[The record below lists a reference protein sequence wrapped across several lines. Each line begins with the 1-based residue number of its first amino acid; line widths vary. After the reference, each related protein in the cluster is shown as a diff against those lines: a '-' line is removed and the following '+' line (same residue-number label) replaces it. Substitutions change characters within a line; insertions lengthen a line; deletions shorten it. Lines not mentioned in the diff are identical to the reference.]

1 MKNYLFALFS
11 LFFVA
16 ANAQEIVMG
25 DMNGDGKVTA
35 QDVTEVVNTVTGKS
49 PLKTIS
55 ANSLVNPDATE
66 SLEIALRSSSGT
78 KITLYSNGKATHN
91 ELSEVS
97 AYKYYSNL
105 NRIVLLNS
113 KQDVVD
119 VYDIIIK
126 ESDYYVLNEKG
137 TRNFV
142 KFFITSEPLYPE
154 ISFNV
159 TEATLGE
166 GQELQLIP
174 TFTNF
179 DSTPKFYWE
188 SNNENI
194 ATVDQ
199 NGLVTAV
206 GNESGYVP
214 IYLYVE
220 THDENLPP
228 YLPYQACLVYV
239 PGGKP
244 SDIVIK
250 NTAEAKLEFSPSWRL
265 EDNKYMGKGKTSIT
279 ITSPVDFYLSFDYGM
294 TFPNELSILADGEM
308 IGLTVWGTEDRSS
321 KTHLSAGKHELV
333 LNCTSE
339 QGGDAYGYI
348 YNMKLEKYDIAGS
361 EMGHEYVD
369 LGLSVKWATCN
380 VGADSPEEPGKYYAW
395 GETAAQGEAPNAYPA
410 DFTGEKNSTY
420 SSLSVKNYETLS
432 YYKYLT
438 DSRKDEGGYSKYTIE
453 DGQKTACWY
462 DNGTF
467 IGDNKSVLDAEDDAA
482 CANWGSSWRMPTIE
496 EIYELSRECYWK
508 WVESYNG
515 KNVKGFIVYKVKSGI
530 GGKGGVNIEALDKYY
545 STSDTHIFLPASGE
559 YTVSPYNVGTY
570 CSYWTASL
578 MSHSNI
584 AYHTQFWQSGLGTGG
599 HPRHYGMPIRPVIP

>member
-142 KFFITSEPLYPE
+142 KFFVSEALHPE

-159 TEATLGE
+159 TEATLEE
-166 GQELQLIP
+166 GQELQLTP
-174 TFTNF
+174 TFTNY

-188 SNNENI
+188 STNVYI

-199 NGLVTAV
+199 NGLVTV
-206 GNESGYVP
+206 SGLDTGYVS

-220 THDENLPP
+220 TQDGNSQSYKQ
-228 YLPYQACLVYV
+228 YLACSIFV
-239 PGGKP
+239 PDGKP

-250 NTAEAKLEFSPSWRL
+250 NTADAKLEFSPSWRF

-380 VGADSPEEPGKYYAW
+380 VGADSPEEAGKYYAW
-395 GETAAQGEAPNAYPA
+395 GETAAYGEATKPYPSS
-410 DFTGEKNSTY
+410 FTGEGNTNYLNLQNKNDYQFSTY
-420 SSLSVKNYETLS
+420 
-432 YYKYLT
+432 KYSIGGEYNMT
-438 DSRKDEGGYSKYTIE
+438 KYSTHEAWGIKDDRKE
-453 DGQKTACWY
+453 
-462 DNGTF
+462 
-467 IGDNKSVLDAEDDAA
+467 LDYEDDAA
-482 CANWGSSWRMPTIE
+482 SVNWGSNWRMPTE
-496 EIYELSRECYWK
+496 AEFMELKNNCYWQ
-508 WVESYNG
+508 WVDNYKG
-515 KNVKGFIVYKVKSGI
+515 KNVGGYVVYKVKENV
-530 GGKGGVNIEALDKYY
+530 GGKGQFNNSELNASY
-545 STSDTHIFLPASGE
+545 SLSNTHIFLPKTGYYLNTFYVNSYSGNTGIYWSKSLASF
-559 YTVSPYNVGTY
+559 S
-570 CSYWTASL
+570 SSMA
-578 MSHSNI
+578 I
-584 AYHTQFWQSGLGTGG
+584 ILGMQANKIEIPGCQ
-599 HPRHYGMPIRPVIP
+599 RCYALPIRPVIP